1 MAKIIHIDMDAFFA
15 SIEQRDNPNLK
26 GLPVIIA
33 GNINNRSVVSTCSY
47 EARKY
52 GIRSSMST
60 KVAHN
65 LCPNGVFIC
74 PRIEYYKIIS
84 DQIKN
89 ILLLFTNRIEMF
101 SLDEAYLDITTN
113 KLNISNS
120 FKLAQMIKNKIYKE
134 LKLTSS
140 IGISFNKFLAKI
152 GSDYN
157 KPDGITLINV
167 NNFEEILDSLMLNK
181 IYGIGKITLKKLN
194 EIGIYDVKM
203 LKTLTKERLYKLLG
217 IRGITLFNNI
227 RGIDNSE
234 IIMSRIQKSY
244 SVERTLDNDIE
255 ISDSKNIINFCSNEI
270 SKKLFNNN
278 LYCKTLTLKI
288 KFFDFTEISRQITTD
303 YFIKNYEDVNY
314 IINQLLKYKYNISKK
329 IRLIG
334 LKISNLINNNN
345 ITQQL
350 SLF

>member
-1 MAKIIHIDMDAFFA
+1 MKIIHIDMDAFFA

-26 GLPVIIA
+26 GLPVIIS
-33 GNINNRSVVSTCSY
+33 GNINSRSVVSTCSY

-65 LCPNGVFIC
+65 LCPNGVFIY
-74 PRIEYYKIIS
+74 PRIEYYKTIS
-84 DQIKN
+84 EEIKK
-89 ILLLFTNRIEMF
+89 ILLLFTNKVEMF

-113 KLNISNS
+113 KLNINNS
-120 FKLAQMIKNKIYKE
+120 FKLAQMIKNKIFKE

-157 KPDGITLINV
+157 KPDGITLINTK
-167 NNFEEILDSLMLNK
+167 NFEEILDSLELKN

-194 EIGIYDVKM
+194 EIGVYDVKT

-234 IIMSRIQKSY
+234 IITSRIQKSY
-244 SVERTLDNDIE
+244 SVERTLNNDIE
-255 ISDSKNIINFCSNEI
+255 ISESKNIINFCSNEI

-278 LYCKTLTLKI
+278 IYCKSLTLKF
-288 KFFDFTEISRQITTD
+288 KFFDFTEISKQITTD
-303 YFIKNYEDVNY
+303 DFIKNYEDIIY
-314 IINQLLKYKYNISKK
+314 IIKLLLKYKFNINKK

-334 LKISNLINNNN
+334 LKMSNFINNEN
-345 ITQQL
+345 IPQQL
-350 SLF
+350 TLF

>member
-1 MAKIIHIDMDAFFA
+1 MKVIHIDMDAFFVFL
-15 SIEQRDNPNLK
+15 EQRDNPNLY
-26 GLPVIIA
+26 GLPVIIS
-33 GNINNRSVVSTCSY
+33 GNINSRAVVSTCSY

-65 LCPNGVFIC
+65 LCPNGVFIY
-74 PRIEYYKIIS
+74 PRIEYYKTIS
-84 DQIKN
+84 EQIKK
-89 ILLLFTNRIEMF
+89 ILLLFTNKVEMF

-113 KLNISNS
+113 KLNINNS
-120 FKLAQMIKNKIYKE
+120 FKLAQMIKNKIFKE

-157 KPDGITLINV
+157 KPDGITLINTK
-167 NNFEEILDSLMLNK
+167 NFEEILDSLELKN

-194 EIGIYDVKM
+194 EIGVYDVKT

-234 IIMSRIQKSY
+234 IITSRIQKSY
-244 SVERTLDNDIE
+244 SVERTLNNDIE
-255 ISDSKNIINFCSNEI
+255 ISESKNIINFCSNEI

-278 LYCKTLTLKI
+278 IYCKSLTLKF
-288 KFFDFTEISRQITTD
+288 KFFDFTEISKQITTD
-303 YFIKNYEDVNY
+303 DFIKNYEDIIY
-314 IINQLLKYKYNISKK
+314 IINLLLKYKFNINKK

-334 LKISNLINNNN
+334 LKISNFINNEN
-345 ITQQL
+345 IPQQL
-350 SLF
+350 TLF

>member
-1 MAKIIHIDMDAFFA
+1 MKIIHIDMDAFFA

-26 GLPVIIA
+26 GLPVIIS
-33 GNINNRSVVSTCSY
+33 GNINSRSVVSTCSY

-52 GIRSSMST
+52 GIRSSMSA

-65 LCPNGVFIC
+65 LCPNGVFIY
-74 PRIEYYKIIS
+74 PRMEYYKTIS
-84 DQIKN
+84 EQIKK
-89 ILLLFTNRIEMF
+89 ILLLFTNKVEMF

-113 KLNISNS
+113 KLNINNS
-120 FKLAQMIKNKIYKE
+120 LKLAQMIKNKIFKE

-157 KPDGITLINV
+157 KPDGITLINT
-167 NNFEEILDSLMLNK
+167 NNFEEILDSLELKK

-194 EIGIYDVKM
+194 EIGVYDVKT
-203 LKTLTKERLYKLLG
+203 LKSLTKERLYKLLR

-234 IIMSRIQKSY
+234 IITSKIQKSY
-244 SVERTLDNDIE
+244 SVERTLDKDIE
-255 ISDSKNIINFCSNEI
+255 ISESKNILNFCSNEM

-278 LYCKTLTLKI
+278 IYCKSLTLKF

-303 YFIKNYEDVNY
+303 DFIKNYEDIDY
-314 IINQLLKYKYNISKK
+314 IINQLLKYKFNIKKK

-345 ITQQL
+345 IPQQL
-350 SLF
+350 TLF

>member
-26 GLPVIIA
+26 GLPVIIS
-33 GNINNRSVVSTCSY
+33 GNINSRSVVSTCSY

-65 LCPNGVFIC
+65 LCPNGVFNY
-74 PRIEYYKIIS
+74 PRMEYYKTIS
-84 DQIKN
+84 EQIKK
-89 ILLLFTNRIEMF
+89 ILLLFTNKVEMF

-113 KLNISNS
+113 KLNINNS
-120 FKLAQMIKNKIYKE
+120 LKLAQMIKNKIFKE

-157 KPDGITLINV
+157 KPDGITLINT
-167 NNFEEILDSLMLNK
+167 NNFEEILDSLELKK

-194 EIGIYDVKM
+194 EIGVYDVKM

-234 IIMSRIQKSY
+234 IITSRIQKSY

-278 LYCKTLTLKI
+278 IYCKTLTLKI

-314 IINQLLKYKYNISKK
+314 IINQLLKYKYNITKK

-345 ITQQL
+345 IPQQL
-350 SLF
+350 NLF

>member
-1 MAKIIHIDMDAFFA
+1 MKIIHIDMDAFFA

-26 GLPVIIA
+26 GLPVIIS
-33 GNINNRSVVSTCSY
+33 GNINSRSVVSTCSY

-65 LCPNGVFIC
+65 LCPNGVFIY
-74 PRIEYYKIIS
+74 PRIEYYKTIS
-84 DQIKN
+84 EEIKK
-89 ILLLFTNRIEMF
+89 ILLLFTNKVEMF

-113 KLNISNS
+113 KLNINNS
-120 FKLAQMIKNKIYKE
+120 FKLAQMIKNKIFKE

-157 KPDGITLINV
+157 KPDGITLINTK
-167 NNFEEILDSLMLNK
+167 NFEEILDSLELKN

-194 EIGIYDVKM
+194 EIGVYDVKT

-234 IIMSRIQKSY
+234 IITSRIQKSY
-244 SVERTLDNDIE
+244 SVERTLNNDIE
-255 ISDSKNIINFCSNEI
+255 ISESKNIINFCSNEI

-278 LYCKTLTLKI
+278 IYCKSLTLKF
-288 KFFDFTEISRQITTD
+288 KFFDFTEISKQITTD
-303 YFIKNYEDVNY
+303 DFIKNYEDIIY
-314 IINQLLKYKYNISKK
+314 IINLLLKYKFNINKK

-334 LKISNLINNNN
+334 LKISNFINNEN
-345 ITQQL
+345 IPQQL
-350 SLF
+350 TLF

>member
-1 MAKIIHIDMDAFFA
+1 MKIIHIDMDAFFA

-26 GLPVIIA
+26 GLPVIIS
-33 GNINNRSVVSTCSY
+33 GNINSRSVVSTCSY

-65 LCPNGVFIC
+65 LCPNGVFIY
-74 PRIEYYKIIS
+74 PRIEYYKTIS
-84 DQIKN
+84 EQIKK
-89 ILLLFTNRIEMF
+89 ILLLFTNKVEMF

-113 KLNISNS
+113 KLNINNS
-120 FKLAQMIKNKIYKE
+120 FKLAQMIKNKIFKE

-157 KPDGITLINV
+157 KPDGITLINTK
-167 NNFEEILDSLMLNK
+167 NFEEILDSLELKN

-194 EIGIYDVKM
+194 EIGVYDVKT

-234 IIMSRIQKSY
+234 IITSRIQKSY
-244 SVERTLDNDIE
+244 SVERTLNNDIE
-255 ISDSKNIINFCSNEI
+255 ISESKNIINFCSNEI

-278 LYCKTLTLKI
+278 IYCKSLTLKF
-288 KFFDFTEISRQITTD
+288 KFFDFTEISKQITTD
-303 YFIKNYEDVNY
+303 DFIKNYEDIIY
-314 IINQLLKYKYNISKK
+314 IINLLLKYKFNINKK

-334 LKISNLINNNN
+334 LKISNFINNEN
-345 ITQQL
+345 IPQQL
-350 SLF
+350 TLF

>member
-15 SIEQRDNPNLK
+15 SIEQRDNSNLK
-26 GLPVIIA
+26 GLPVIIS
-33 GNINNRSVVSTCSY
+33 GNINSRSVVSTCSY

-52 GIRSSMST
+52 GIKSSMST

-65 LCPNGVFIC
+65 LCPNGVFIY
-74 PRIEYYKIIS
+74 PRIEYYKTIS
-84 DQIKN
+84 EQIKK
-89 ILLLFTNRIEMF
+89 ILLLFTNKVEMF

-113 KLNISNS
+113 KLNITNS
-120 FKLAQMIKNKIYKE
+120 LKLAQIIKNKIFKE

-157 KPDGITLINV
+157 KPDGITIINT
-167 NNFEEILDSLMLNK
+167 NNFEQILDSLDLKK

-194 EIGIYDVKM
+194 GIGVYDVKT
-203 LKTLTKERLYKLLG
+203 LKSLTKERLYKLLG

-234 IIMSRIQKSY
+234 IITSKIQKSY

-255 ISDSKNIINFCSNEI
+255 ISDSKNILNFCTNEI

-278 LYCKTLTLKI
+278 IYCKSLTLKF
-288 KFFDFTEISRQITTD
+288 KFFDFTEVSRQITTD
-303 YFIKNYEDVNY
+303 DFIKNYEDIDY
-314 IINQLLKYKYNISKK
+314 IINQLLKYKFNINKK

-345 ITQQL
+345 IPQQL
-350 SLF
+350 TLF